1 MMAALA
7 LCQVHTEESAMS
19 NEAQATDEICG
30 EFYFPV
36 KFYHYQDLVDK
47 FGDDVKW
54 VAYQAFEEVAQ
65 IGLFNS
71 IYLHQFEFDGVSVR
85 VQSAMDWEEHC
96 LLLVITLADPPTLEL
111 PEDFSI
117 DDLVEDRSDTLH

>member
-1 MMAALA
+1 
-7 LCQVHTEESAMS
+7 MS

-30 EFYFPV
+30 
-36 KFYHYQDLVDK
+36 KFHFLIKYYYYQDLVDR

-54 VAYQAFEEVAQ
+54 VAYQAFEEVAL

-71 IYLHQFEFDGVSVR
+71 IYLHQFEFEGVSIR
-85 VQSAMDWEEHC
+85 VQSAIDWEEHC
-96 LLLVITLADPPTLEL
+96 LLLVITLADPPTMEL

-117 DDLVEDRSDTLH
+117 ADLVEDQTKLLN